1 MKRKFKRKYTVY
13 SDESAESLLAR
24 LRRVKEGM
32 DKSSGSIEFNVRGR
46 KFRVSRW
53 TGMSRSNS
61 DHEYARI
68 VATVYPLK
76 NGGCAVDCHLRPGS
90 SMKFL
95 LVAAFFMFP
104 LFSIASIMMLYEK
117 EWSAIL
123 LVFVIF
129 FSLYYLVTNLYQGK
143 DDLYQIVDELL
154 EPQTEQIKCR
164 RMERLES
171 NQ

>member
-24 LRRVKEGM
+24 LCRVKEGM
-32 DKSSGSIEFNVRGR
+32 DKSSGNIEFNVRGR

-53 TGMSRSNS
+53 DR
-61 DHEYARI
+61 DYEYAHI
-68 VATVYPLK
+68 LATVYPLK

-123 LVFVIF
+123 LLFVIF

-154 EPQTEQIKCR
+154 EPKTEQIKCR

-171 NQ
+171 NT